1 MLPIGTS
8 GVGLTCNTQMEEDSM
23 GMMSVKEAVGQS
35 NDHQVVKHKA
45 TAAKHQSFGHCF
57 SFVEASAIPGITSLR
72 LLDSKKLK
80 LGIKKWAKTIATYA
94 RQVSGRF
101 GSSRR

>member
-1 MLPIGTS
+1 
-8 GVGLTCNTQMEEDSM
+8 MEEDSM
-23 GMMSVKEAVGQS
+23 GTMSVKEAVGQS
-35 NDHQVVKHKA
+35 NDHQVVKQKA

-57 SFVEASAIPGITSLR
+57 SFVEASAVPGITSLR
-72 LLDSKKLK
+72 RLDSKKLK
-80 LGIKKWAKTIATYA
+80 SGIKKWAKTVATYA